1 MFDIAEEDALFLIAV
16 ENSILLLLRHIME
29 TSCSIKHNLINVEF
43 YFLHL
48 LCSVKFILC
57 ICKP

>member
-16 ENSILLLLRHIME
+16 ENGILLWFRQIME
-29 TSCSIKHNLINVEF
+29 TSCSIKHNLINAEF

-48 LCSVKFILC
+48 LFSDKFILC